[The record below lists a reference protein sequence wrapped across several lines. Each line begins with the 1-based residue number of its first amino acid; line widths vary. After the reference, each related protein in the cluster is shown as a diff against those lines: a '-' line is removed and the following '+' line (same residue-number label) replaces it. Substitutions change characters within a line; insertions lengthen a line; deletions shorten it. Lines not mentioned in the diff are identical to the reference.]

1 MNKVQKS
8 LLFKEEIWEL
18 FQLEPFDSANN
29 QPYSLRKVVEF
40 CSRWFE
46 ADSVSL
52 FLRIEGCDT
61 FVLSAQAG
69 EHTALPETA
78 SFVSGAGIAGKAAE
92 ERKPLLFNGS
102 EDNEF
107 PIKGSAIVVPLLTMQ
122 NECIGVINM
131 SRYENRSS
139 FSREDLK
146 KVIALS
152 RYLALAISNARLV
165 AALHAAKEQYRAAAS
180 KSSNLIEAL
189 HAGIIVID
197 SLQIVIEA
205 NSRALHMLR
214 RIPESFIGETWE
226 NVLRRFTS
234 DTRESMNRCYEAA
247 LSGKSTS
254 TKGSTIFGEHYRVN
268 AVPGSQ
274 NRVTFVFQD
283 ITEQIE
289 REREFERTQRFVEI
303 GQMSAAIAHEFRN
316 PLTSIS
322 GAAQLIKSSAE
333 LSEIRQ
339 WAEVILHESADLN
352 HLCDDFLDFAKPL
365 ALKLRACEVN
375 ELVRN
380 VVSSFAKDCPEGITV
395 KFVPSPKSAYI
406 LADRF
411 RFIHAI
417 RNLLQ
422 NGVQAMPKGG
432 CLRIGVG
439 TKDDWVWITVSDQGI
454 GIPDEH
460 LDRVFIPF
468 FTTKADGTGLGLANV
483 RRVIEAHGGRVEV
496 VSKPGV
502 GTRFL
507 LKLPS
512 RKGE

>member
-1 MNKVQKS
+1 MNRVQKS

-18 FQLEPFDSANN
+18 FQLEPFDSTND

-52 FLRIEGCDT
+52 FLRIDGCDT

-69 EHTALPETA
+69 EHSALPETA
-78 SFVSGAGIAGKAAE
+78 TFVLGAGIAGKAAE
-92 ERKPLLFNGS
+92 ESKPLLFDGS
-102 EDNEF
+102 QDSEF
-107 PIKGSAIVVPLLTMQ
+107 LIKGSAIVVPLLTMQ

-131 SRYENRSS
+131 SRNENHSP
-139 FSREDLK
+139 FSKEDLK

-165 AALHAAKEQYRAAAS
+165 AALHAAKEQYRAVAN
-180 KSSNLIEAL
+180 KSSTLIEAL

-214 RIPESFIGETWE
+214 RTPESFIGEIWE
-226 NVLRRFTS
+226 NVLQRFTS
-234 DTRESMNRCYEAA
+234 DTREAINHCYEEA
-247 LSGKSTS
+247 LSGRSTS
-254 TKGSTIFGEHYRVN
+254 TTGSTIFGEHFRVS
-268 AVPGSQ
+268 AIPGSQ

-289 REREFERTQRFVEI
+289 REREFERAQRFVEI

-322 GAAQLIKSSAE
+322 GAAQLIKASAD

-339 WAEVILHESADLN
+339 WADVILHESADLN

-365 ALKLRACEVN
+365 ALKLRAIDVN
-375 ELVRN
+375 ELMQN
-380 VVSSFAKDCPEGITV
+380 IVSYFSKECPEGITLR
-395 KFVPSPKSAYI
+395 FVPSPKSPHV
-406 LADRF
+406 LADRL
-411 RFIHAI
+411 RFTHAI

-422 NGVQAMPKGG
+422 NGIQAMPNGG
-432 CLRIGVG
+432 RLRVGVG
-439 TKDDWVWITVSDQGI
+439 VRDDWVLITVSDQGI
-454 GIPDEH
+454 GIPYENMN
-460 LDRVFIPF
+460 RIFIPF

-507 LKLPS
+507 LKLPT
-512 RKGE
+512 RKSE